1 MKSIYR
7 YLMVIV
13 GCLFIAI
20 SLNFIIIPNELIPF
34 GINGL
39 STLIYYINN
48 VNVALNIFLINLAV
62 VVLATIY
69 LDKNIIKVYSVPSLL
84 IPLFVFL
91 TSPLTKYITFALP
104 EMVLVVLVAG
114 VLSGLGYSLIYKQG
128 FSAGTIFLAEEL
140 VGRLTRFH
148 SKNYSWILDIINIVI
163 ITSLFGYQN
172 ALYSL
177 MIILISKYMI
187 TRTRFGIND
196 SKMFYIIT
204 SKENEVKDFI
214 IRFLKYE
221 ITVLDVKGGF
231 TKKDKRILLTV
242 IDTKDYFKLKEGI
255 KTIDKSAFIA
265 ITDTYDVVNKKQF

>member
-20 SLNFIIIPNELIPF
+20 SLNFIIVPNELIPF

-231 TKKDKRILLTV
+231 TKKENRILLTV

>member
-231 TKKDKRILLTV
+231 TKKENRILLTV